1 MLQVI
6 HYLPLI
12 SGDNAMNN
20 PVILPFRNVD
30 LNIDDRAS
38 DLLGRLTID
47 EKLSMLNH
55 EWDGIDRL
63 GIPSYNWSNEC
74 LHGVARAGTAT
85 VFPQAIGMAAS
96 WNVDLMHQVADAIS
110 DEARA
115 KHHESVRMGDRST
128 YKGLTFFSPNINLF
142 RDPRWGR
149 GHETYGEDPY
159 LTGRMA
165 VAFITGLQG
174 NDPKYLKIAATAKHY
189 AVHSGPESQRM
200 TFDVAP
206 SKRDLYETYLPAF
219 HAAVVE
225 GKVESVMS
233 AYNRLYGKP
242 CCASKF
248 LLQDILRDEWG
259 FDGYV
264 VSDGGAYDYC
274 HDTHMVSRGP
284 AETTAMSCINGCDIE
299 LGNVVDTGAKLA
311 LEQGL
316 ITAVDIDTVLM
327 RTIKALMK
335 LGFYDPNEIVPY
347 AAIPYDVVGCKKHM
361 DLSLEMARQSMVLVK
376 NNGILPLSNETKNIA
391 VMGPNA
397 DSRSVLI
404 GNYNG
409 IPSKQITAL
418 TGIQQTAG
426 DARVWFTQ
434 GCDLT
439 DKPIFFAFGAK
450 DRNLS
455 EAVAAAKRSDVAILC
470 MGLDPTMEGENG
482 DPEAGVTDLGGD
494 RKGLELPICQQE
506 LIKTIHDTGTPVVLV
521 LFGGSPVAAPW
532 AFENVAAVV
541 QAFYPGEL
549 GGQAIAD
556 VLFGKVNPAGRM
568 PITMLKSSEQL
579 LPMADYN
586 MAGHTYRF
594 LTDTP
599 SYYFGHG
606 LSYTTFKYSNLIV
619 GHELLSQAQTQII
632 EVDVTNIGKLDGD
645 EVVQLYVKDVAS
657 SVPVPIIHLEGFQ
670 KIHLKSGETKR
681 LEFILHPEQLFVYN
695 DEGQPF
701 FESGEYQIWVG
712 GGHPNDPDAVV
723 LKGMFSL
730 DTFTV

>member
-1 MLQVI
+1 MTDSTV
-6 HYLPLI
+6 
-12 SGDNAMNN
+12 
-20 PVILPFRNVD
+20 LPFRDTD
-30 LNIDDRAS
+30 LNIDDRAK
-38 DLLGRLTID
+38 DLLNRLTID

-55 EWDGIDRL
+55 EWQGIDRL
-63 GIPSYNWSNEC
+63 NIPPYNWSNEC

-96 WNVDLMHQVADAIS
+96 WNVDLMHKVADAIS

-206 SKRDLYETYLPAF
+206 SGRDLYETYLPAF
-219 HAAVVE
+219 RAAVQE
-225 GKVESVMS
+225 AKVESVMS

-242 CCASKF
+242 CCASKL
-248 LLQDILRDEWG
+248 LLQDILREEWG

-284 AETTAMSCINGCDIE
+284 AETTAMSCKNGCDIE
-299 LGNVVDTGAKLA
+299 LGYVVDKGAALA
-311 LEQGL
+311 LQQGL
-316 ITAVDIDTVLM
+316 ISEKDIDIALL
-327 RTIKALMK
+327 RTIKALLK
-335 LGFYDPNEIVPY
+335 LGFYDLDEKVPY
-347 AAIPYDVVGCKKHM
+347 AAIPYDVVGCDKHM
-361 DLSLEMARQSMVLVK
+361 DLALEMARQSIVLIK
-376 NNGILPLSNETKNIA
+376 NKGGLLPLSGNKNIA

-409 IPSKQITAL
+409 IPSRQITAL
-418 TGIQQTAG
+418 TGIQQAAG
-426 DARVWFTQ
+426 DTRVWFTQ

-506 LIKTIHDTGTPVVLV
+506 LIQAIHATGTPVILV

-532 AFENVAAVV
+532 AFENADAII

-556 VLFGKVNPAGRM
+556 VLFGKVNPAGRL
-568 PITMLKSSEQL
+568 PITMLKSSDQL

-594 LTDTP
+594 LHDTP

-606 LSYTTFKYSNLIV
+606 LSYTSFAYSNLILSHDV
-619 GHELLSQAQTQII
+619 LSQVQTLSIT
-632 EVDVTNIGKLDGD
+632 VNVTNTGKTDGD
-645 EVVQLYVKDVAS
+645 EVIQLYVKDIES
-657 SVPVPIIHLEGFQ
+657 SVPVPVIHLEGF
-670 KIHLKSGETKR
+670 KRIHLKSGETKKV
-681 LEFILHPEQLFVYN
+681 EFVVMPEQLYLYS
-695 DEGQPF
+695 DDGQPF
-701 FESGEYQIWVG
+701 FESGEFNIWVG
-712 GGHPNDPDAVV
+712 GGHPYDPDAIT
-723 LKGMFSL
+723 LKAKFCL